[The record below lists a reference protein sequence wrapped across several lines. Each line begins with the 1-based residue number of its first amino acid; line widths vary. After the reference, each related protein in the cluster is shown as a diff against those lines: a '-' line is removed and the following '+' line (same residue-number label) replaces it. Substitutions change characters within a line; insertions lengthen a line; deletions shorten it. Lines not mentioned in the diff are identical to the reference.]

1 MIFMKTQSNFYLF
14 LIALISAMGGFLFGY
29 DWVVIGGAKPFYEQY
44 FGIANDPVMQGW
56 AMSSALIGC
65 LFGALSAGKLS
76 DRLGRKPILILA
88 AGLFICT
95 AVGTGAVH
103 SFTFFN
109 VFRLVGGFAIGI
121 ASSLSPMYIAEIAP
135 AHLRGRFVSIN
146 QLTVVLGIL
155 TSQIVNWQ
163 IAEPVALGATHEMIR
178 ESWNGQMGWRWM
190 FWAMTVPAALFFVFS
205 FILPESPRWL
215 ASSGKREAAL
225 KVFTRM
231 GGKEYAVT
239 ELAAIE
245 AASACQTQ
253 EGGFRQLLNP
263 AMYKVLTIGVVMAI
277 LQQWCGINVIFNY
290 AQEIFMAAGYGVSDV
305 LMNIVVTGITN
316 VIFTILAMFVVDRWG
331 RKALT
336 LIGSFGLAVIYT
348 FMGAAYYFHI
358 TGVVLLII
366 VVMAIACYAMTLATV
381 MWVIISEIFPNRIR
395 GVAMSVCTFALWA
408 ACFILTYTFPMLNS
422 GLGAAGTFWLYG
434 LICLAGGIFV
444 VFRLP
449 ETKGKS
455 LEEIEKERQAAAEAE
470 ARRQQAAAAANQNKN
485 NTTGNTTNG
494 GTSNGSN
501 SSSSGSNNS
510 YVSPGNSSTAS
521 AIVNAAY
528 SQLGTP
534 YVWGGTSPNV
544 GLDCSGL
551 VQYCHRVAG
560 ISLPRTSGPQGSGGQ
575 AVSNP
580 QPGDVVCY
588 SGHVGIYIGGGQMI
602 HAPQPGDVVKIQSVY
617 GRPWY
622 RRYW

>member
-1 MIFMKTQSNFYLF
+1 MTLMKTQSNLYLF

-44 FGIANDPVMQGW
+44 FQIAGNPVLQGW

-65 LFGALSAGKLS
+65 LIGALSAGKMS
-76 DRLGRKPILILA
+76 DRFGRKPVLTLA

-95 AVGTGAVH
+95 AIGTGAAN

-135 AHLRGRFVSIN
+135 AHLRGRFVAIN

-155 TSQIVNWQ
+155 ASQIVNWQ
-163 IAEPVALGATHEMIR
+163 IAEPVAIGATYEMIR

-190 FWAMTVPAALFFVFS
+190 FSDKNRQGS
-205 FILPESPRWL
+205 F
-215 ASSGKREAAL
+215 K
-225 KVFTRM
+225 
-231 GGKEYAVT
+231 
-239 ELAAIE
+239 
-245 AASACQTQ
+245 
-253 EGGFRQLLNP
+253 QLLRP
-263 AMYKVLTIGVVMAI
+263 GMRKVLVIGVVMAV

-316 VIFTILAMFVVDRWG
+316 VVFTVLAMFVVDRWG

-336 LIGSFGLAVIYT
+336 LIGAFGLTVIYA

-366 VVMAIACYAMTLATV
+366 VVTAIACYAMTLATT
-381 MWVIISEIFPNRIR
+381 MWVIISEIFPNRVR

-408 ACFILTYTFPMLNS
+408 ACFILTYTFPVLNN

-434 LICLAGGIFV
+434 IICLTGGIFV
-444 VFRLP
+444 ALYLP

-455 LEEIEKERQAAAEAE
+455 LEELEKELI
-470 ARRQQAAAAANQNKN
+470 K
-485 NTTGNTTNG
+485 
-494 GTSNGSN
+494 
-501 SSSSGSNNS
+501 
-510 YVSPGNSSTAS
+510 
-521 AIVNAAY
+521 
-528 SQLGTP
+528 
-534 YVWGGTSPNV
+534 
-544 GLDCSGL
+544 
-551 VQYCHRVAG
+551 
-560 ISLPRTSGPQGSGGQ
+560 
-575 AVSNP
+575 
-580 QPGDVVCY
+580 
-588 SGHVGIYIGGGQMI
+588 
-602 HAPQPGDVVKIQSVY
+602 
-617 GRPWY
+617 
-622 RRYW
+622 